1 MGERIAKILRDNGTR
16 INAAAGSHFL
26 VGRPATVKT
35 RPTWPVDSSSHHDLH
50 PNHDSRYAR
59 RTNQA
64 QNYLAYGSP
73 SPKSWGRTISNDN
86 TPRGET
92 RGESL
97 HYNWCGVNQG
107 DRVSCGNCDPDAI
120 LTQPLRHRRA
130 TAFAYAH
137 QATNAGARHLYLL
150 DYDGENL
157 PNLEESLKKAY
168 PDVKVTTQQAD
179 AADEA
184 AISEICKRYPCYA
197 TNSDSREKAGIVNA
211 AFFTD
216 LTEAEFMNMM
226 RVNVLSS
233 LLASCFLAI
242 KHGSAAMQIT
252 SADKKESSGSI
263 ILTASVAGI
272 RSGAGPMDCKHSAC
286 LLDCNSII
294 HTTNRQCQQSGVSQ
308 KIVCNWI
315 CSSPLISQCQLTR
328 ANGLTPTGLH
338 KHSSEHDMPR
348 TNRGEYARTGMTTAT
363 FDYARAKGVGGKIG
377 QLVPLK
383 RYGLPQEVR

>member
-1 MGERIAKILRDNGTR
+1 MPDAPTKPKNTSPTALPPPKVGAEQYAKLTAERLQR
-16 INAAAGSHFL
+16 IQSQL
-26 VGRPATVKT
+26 TT
-35 RPTWPVDSSSHHDLH
+35 
-50 PNHDSRYAR
+50 
-59 RTNQA
+59 
-64 QNYLAYGSP
+64 
-73 SPKSWGRTISNDN
+73 
-86 TPRGET
+86 TPRAGKLEGKVCIIT
-92 RGESL
+92 
-97 HYNWCGVNQG
+97 GVG
-107 DRVSCGNCDPDAI
+107 SIKGI
-120 LTQPLRHRRA
+120 GRA

-184 AISEICKRYPCYA
+184 AISEICKRA
-197 TNSDSREKAGIVNA
+197 IKEEGRLDVFFANAGIVNA

-272 RSGAGPMDCKHSAC
+272 RSGAGPMDYSASKAAV
-286 LLDCNSII
+286 NSLAQTGS
-294 HTTNRQCQQSGVSQ
+294 HQLGFTNIRV
-308 KIVCNWI
+308 NTI
-315 CSSPLISQCQLTR
+315 CPGLI
-328 ANGLTPTGLH
+328 
-338 KHSSEHDMPR
+338 E
-348 TNRGEYARTGMTTAT
+348 TGMTTAT

-383 RYGLPQEVR
+383 RYGLPQEIANAALFLASDDSSFVNGQNITVDGGLSASHPVAPGRWA